1 MAGDDSSPTPRAAGQ
16 PAVSPPAR
24 QAAPG
29 AAASGPIDWRP
40 EDPATLADPYAVFA
54 RMRDEDPCHWSPRLR
69 SWVLTRY
76 DDVRAVCLDRERLSS
91 DRLRP
96 YFASLPAAES
106 GRIGHIV
113 RYLAQWMVFKDP
125 PDHTRLRRLVSRVFH
140 ARSMQAMRPQ
150 VEDIAC
156 WLLDRLAGRDRI
168 DVVAD
173 FAGPLPCLVIMALL
187 GVPRADLAEVKR
199 MSDEMALF
207 IGSSRTSPEKY
218 DTAEAATREMAAF
231 FARLIDAR
239 RARPEADL
247 LSELVHL
254 RDDDGDRLADDELIG
269 TCIMLLFAGHE
280 TTTNHIA
287 NGVHA
292 LLRFPGEAQRL
303 RADPGL
309 AAAAVEELLRYDGPS
324 GAQVRVVARTHE
336 LHGRRL
342 EEGQRVFIMLNAA
355 NRDPRAYPEPDRLD
369 LDRDGLPHLA
379 FGFGIHICLGFP
391 LARTEGQV
399 AIPALL
405 ARYRSIELDGG
416 PPEWIDSLVFRGMK
430 ALPVRVQPA

>member
-1 MAGDDSSPTPRAAGQ
+1 
-16 PAVSPPAR
+16 
-24 QAAPG
+24 
-29 AAASGPIDWRP
+29 
-40 EDPATLADPYAVFA
+40 
-54 RMRDEDPCHWSPRLR
+54 MRDEDPCHWSPRLR

-76 DDVRAVCLDRERLSS
+76 DDVRAVLLDKDRLSS

-96 YFASLPAAES
+96 YFASLPGPEAE
-106 GRIGHIV
+106 RIASIV
-113 RYLAQWMVFKDP
+113 RYLSQWMVFQDP
-125 PDHTRLRRLVSRVFH
+125 PDHTRLRRLIGRVLH

-150 VEDIAC
+150 VQEIAQ
-156 WLLDRLAGRDRI
+156 WLLQHLEGRERI
-168 DVVAD
+168 DLIAD
-173 FAGPLPCLVIMALL
+173 YAGPLPCLVIMALL
-187 GVPRADLAEVKR
+187 GVPRGDLAEVKR

-231 FARLIDAR
+231 FQRLADAR

-254 RDDDGDRLADDELIG
+254 QDESGDRLADDELIG

-287 NGVHA
+287 NGLHA
-292 LLRFPGEAQRL
+292 LMRFPGEAARL
-303 RADPGL
+303 RAEPGL

-324 GAQVRVVARTHE
+324 GAQVRVVSQAHE
-336 LHGRRL
+336 LHGKRL
-342 EEGQRVFIMLNAA
+342 EAGQRVFIMLNAA
-355 NRDPRAYPEPDRLD
+355 NRDPRAYPDPDRLD
-369 LDRDGLPHLA
+369 LDRDGLPHLT

-405 ARYRSIELDGG
+405 ARYRRLEPEGG
-416 PPEWIDSLVFRGMK
+416 PPEWINSLVFRGMK

>member
-1 MAGDDSSPTPRAAGQ
+1 MT
-16 PAVSPPAR
+16 
-24 QAAPG
+24 
-29 AAASGPIDWRP
+29 AASTIDWQP
-40 EDPATLADPYAVFA
+40 EDPATLADPYALFS

-76 DDVRAVCLDRERLSS
+76 DDVRAVCLDKDRLSS

-96 YFASLPAAES
+96 YFASLPGPEAE
-106 GRIGHIV
+106 RIACIV
-113 RYLAQWMVFKDP
+113 RYLSQWMVFQDP
-125 PDHTRLRRLVSRVFH
+125 PDHTRLRRLVGRVFH

-150 VEDIAC
+150 VQEIAQ
-156 WLLDRLAGRDRI
+156 WLLQRLDGRERI
-168 DVVAD
+168 DLIAD
-173 FAGPLPCLVIMALL
+173 YAGPLPCLVIMALL
-187 GVPRADLAEVKR
+187 GVPREDLAEVKR

-231 FARLIDAR
+231 FQRLIDAR
-239 RARPEADL
+239 RTRPEADL

-254 RDDDGDRLADDELIG
+254 QDESGDRLADDELIG

-287 NGVHA
+287 NGLHA
-292 LLRFPGEAQRL
+292 LMRFPGEAARL
-303 RADPGL
+303 RAEPGL

-324 GAQVRVVARTHE
+324 GAQVRVVSQAHE
-336 LHGRRL
+336 LHGKRL
-342 EEGQRVFIMLNAA
+342 EAGQRVFIMLNAA
-355 NRDPRAYPEPDRLD
+355 NRDPRAYPDPDRLD
-369 LDRDGLPHLA
+369 LDRDGLPHLS

-405 ARYRSIELDGG
+405 ARYRSLEPEGG
-416 PPEWIDSLVFRGMK
+416 PLEWINSLVFRGMK

>member
-1 MAGDDSSPTPRAAGQ
+1 MT
-16 PAVSPPAR
+16 
-24 QAAPG
+24 
-29 AAASGPIDWRP
+29 AASTIDWQP
-40 EDPATLADPYAVFA
+40 EDPATLADPYAVFS

-76 DDVRAVCLDRERLSS
+76 DDVRAVCLDKDRLSS

-96 YFASLPAAES
+96 YFASLPGPEAE
-106 GRIGHIV
+106 RIASIV
-113 RYLAQWMVFKDP
+113 RYLSQWMVFQDP
-125 PDHTRLRRLVSRVFH
+125 PDHTRLRRLIGRVFH

-150 VEDIAC
+150 VQEIAQ
-156 WLLDRLAGRDRI
+156 WLLQHLEGRERI
-168 DVVAD
+168 DLIAD
-173 FAGPLPCLVIMALL
+173 YAGPLPCLVIMALL
-187 GVPRADLAEVKR
+187 GVPRGDLAEVKR

-231 FARLIDAR
+231 FQRLIDAR

-254 RDDDGDRLADDELIG
+254 QDESGDRLADDELIG

-287 NGVHA
+287 NGLHA
-292 LLRFPGEAQRL
+292 LMRFPGEAARL
-303 RADPGL
+303 RAEPGL

-324 GAQVRVVARTHE
+324 GAQVRVVSQTHE
-336 LHGRRL
+336 LHGKRL
-342 EEGQRVFIMLNAA
+342 EAGQRVFIMLNAA
-355 NRDPRAYPEPDRLD
+355 NRDPRAYPDPDRLD
-369 LDRDGLPHLA
+369 LDRDGLPHLS

-405 ARYRSIELDGG
+405 ARYRSLEPEGG
-416 PPEWIDSLVFRGMK
+416 PPEWINSLVFRGMK
-430 ALPVRVQPA
+430 ALPVRVQPV

>member
-1 MAGDDSSPTPRAAGQ
+1 MT
-16 PAVSPPAR
+16 
-24 QAAPG
+24 
-29 AAASGPIDWRP
+29 AASTIDWQP
-40 EDPATLADPYAVFA
+40 EDPATLADPYPLFS

-76 DDVRAVCLDRERLSS
+76 DDVRAVCLDKDRLSS

-96 YFASLPAAES
+96 YFASLPGPEAE
-106 GRIGHIV
+106 RIASIV
-113 RYLAQWMVFKDP
+113 RYLSQWMVFQDP
-125 PDHTRLRRLVSRVFH
+125 PDHTRLRRLVGRVFH

-150 VEDIAC
+150 VQEIAQ
-156 WLLDRLAGRDRI
+156 WLLQRLEGRERI
-168 DVVAD
+168 DLIAD
-173 FAGPLPCLVIMALL
+173 YAGPLPCLVIMALL
-187 GVPRADLAEVKR
+187 GVPREDLAEVKR

-231 FARLIDAR
+231 FQRLIDAR

-254 RDDDGDRLADDELIG
+254 QDESGDRLADDELIG

-287 NGVHA
+287 NGLHA
-292 LLRFPGEAQRL
+292 LMRFPGEAARL
-303 RADPGL
+303 RAEPDL

-324 GAQVRVVARTHE
+324 GAQVRVVSQAHE
-336 LHGRRL
+336 LHGKRL
-342 EEGQRVFIMLNAA
+342 EAGQRVFIMLNAA
-355 NRDPRAYPEPDRLD
+355 NRDPRAYPDPDRLD
-369 LDRDGLPHLA
+369 LDRDGLPHLS

-405 ARYRSIELDGG
+405 ARYRSLEPEGG
-416 PPEWIDSLVFRGMK
+416 PPEWINSLVFRGMK

>member
-1 MAGDDSSPTPRAAGQ
+1 MT
-16 PAVSPPAR
+16 
-24 QAAPG
+24 
-29 AAASGPIDWRP
+29 AASTIDWQP
-40 EDPATLADPYAVFA
+40 EDPATLADPYAIFS

-76 DDVRAVCLDRERLSS
+76 DDVRAVLLDKDRLSS

-96 YFASLPAAES
+96 YFASLPGPEAE
-106 GRIGHIV
+106 RIASIV
-113 RYLAQWMVFKDP
+113 RYLSQWMVFQDP
-125 PDHTRLRRLVSRVFH
+125 PDHTRLRRLIGRVFH

-150 VEDIAC
+150 VQEIAQ
-156 WLLDRLAGRDRI
+156 WLLQHLEGRERI
-168 DVVAD
+168 DLIAD
-173 FAGPLPCLVIMALL
+173 YAGPLPCLVIMALL
-187 GVPRADLAEVKR
+187 GVPREDLAEVKR

-231 FARLIDAR
+231 FQRLADAR

-254 RDDDGDRLADDELIG
+254 QDESGDRLADDELIG

-287 NGVHA
+287 NGLHA
-292 LLRFPGEAQRL
+292 LMRFPGEAARL
-303 RADPGL
+303 RAEPGL

-324 GAQVRVVARTHE
+324 GAQVRVVSQAHE
-336 LHGRRL
+336 LHGKRL
-342 EEGQRVFIMLNAA
+342 EAGQRVFIMLNAA
-355 NRDPRAYPEPDRLD
+355 NRDPRAYPDPDRLD
-369 LDRDGLPHLA
+369 LDRDGLPHLT

-405 ARYRSIELDGG
+405 ARYRRLEPEGG
-416 PPEWIDSLVFRGMK
+416 PPEWINSLVFRGMK

>member
-1 MAGDDSSPTPRAAGQ
+1 MT
-16 PAVSPPAR
+16 
-24 QAAPG
+24 
-29 AAASGPIDWRP
+29 AASTIDWQP
-40 EDPATLADPYAVFA
+40 EDPATLADPYPLFS

-76 DDVRAVCLDRERLSS
+76 DDVRAVCLDKDRLSS

-96 YFASLPAAES
+96 YFASLPGPEAE
-106 GRIGHIV
+106 RIASIV
-113 RYLAQWMVFKDP
+113 RYLSQWMVFQDP
-125 PDHTRLRRLVSRVFH
+125 PDHTRLRRLIGRVFH

-150 VEDIAC
+150 VQEIAQ
-156 WLLDRLAGRDRI
+156 WLLQRLEGRERI
-168 DVVAD
+168 DLIAD
-173 FAGPLPCLVIMALL
+173 YAGPLPCLVIMALL
-187 GVPRADLAEVKR
+187 GVPREDLAEVKR

-231 FARLIDAR
+231 FQRLIDAR

-254 RDDDGDRLADDELIG
+254 QDESSDRLADDELIG

-287 NGVHA
+287 NGLHA
-292 LLRFPGEAQRL
+292 LMRFPGEAARL
-303 RADPGL
+303 RAKPDL

-324 GAQVRVVARTHE
+324 GAQVRVVSQAHE
-336 LHGRRL
+336 LHGKRL
-342 EEGQRVFIMLNAA
+342 EAGQRVFIMLNAA
-355 NRDPRAYPEPDRLD
+355 NRDPRAYPDPDRLD
-369 LDRDGLPHLA
+369 LDRDGLPHLS

-405 ARYRSIELDGG
+405 ARYRSLEPEGAS
-416 PPEWIDSLVFRGMK
+416 PEWINSLVFRGMK

>member
-1 MAGDDSSPTPRAAGQ
+1 MT
-16 PAVSPPAR
+16 
-24 QAAPG
+24 
-29 AAASGPIDWRP
+29 AASTIDWQP
-40 EDPATLADPYAVFA
+40 EDPATLADPYALFS

-76 DDVRAVCLDRERLSS
+76 DDVRAVCLDKDRLSS

-96 YFASLPAAES
+96 YFASLPGPEAE
-106 GRIGHIV
+106 RIACIV
-113 RYLAQWMVFKDP
+113 RYLSQWMVFQDP
-125 PDHTRLRRLVSRVFH
+125 PDHTRLRRLVGRVFH

-150 VEDIAC
+150 VQEIAQ
-156 WLLDRLAGRDRI
+156 WLLQRLDGRERI
-168 DVVAD
+168 DLIAD
-173 FAGPLPCLVIMALL
+173 YAGPLPCLVIMALL
-187 GVPRADLAEVKR
+187 GVPREDLAEVKR

-231 FARLIDAR
+231 FQRLADAR

-254 RDDDGDRLADDELIG
+254 QDESGDRLADDELIG

-287 NGVHA
+287 NGLHA
-292 LLRFPGEAQRL
+292 LMRFPGEAARL
-303 RADPGL
+303 RAEPGL

-324 GAQVRVVARTHE
+324 GAQVRVVSQAHE
-336 LHGRRL
+336 LHGKRL
-342 EEGQRVFIMLNAA
+342 EAGQRVFIMLNAA
-355 NRDPRAYPEPDRLD
+355 NRDPRAYPDPDRLD
-369 LDRDGLPHLA
+369 LDRDGLPHLT

-405 ARYRSIELDGG
+405 ARYRRLEPEGG
-416 PPEWIDSLVFRGMK
+416 PPEWINSLVFRGMK